1 VLKNQETIDTGKQKK
16 SVSLLGSISII
27 LLVFINLFLLYNLGL
42 NVLHLEN
49 EPAEVIQSDSLKRKI
64 RVEVLNGCGT
74 KGIADKL
81 TDYLRRNSFDVVN
94 IGNYRS
100 FEVEESII
108 IDRTGSIYQAVQ
120 VAVAMGLSED
130 NIISQVNKEYLLD
143 VSVILGKD
151 YQKIL
156 PLRKRS

>member
-16 SVSLLGSISII
+16 SVSLLGSLSIAF
-27 LLVFINLFLLYNLGL
+27 LVLINLFLLYNLGM
-42 NVLHLEN
+42 NVPYLKN
-49 EPAEVIQSDSLKRKI
+49 EPAEPIQSDSLKTKI

-74 KGIADKL
+74 TGIADKL
-81 TDYLRRNSFDVVN
+81 TDYLRRCSFDVVN

-100 FEVEESII
+100 FEVETSII
-108 IDRTGSIYQAVQ
+108 IDRTGNIYYAEQ
-120 VAVAMGLSED
+120 VALAMGLSEE

-151 YQKIL
+151 YQKLL